1 MFKKKH
7 IHFIGIGG
15 IGMSGIAQVL
25 HKKGFRVS
33 GSDLSENIIIK
44 KLKKKMKIFGS
55 HKAENVNNADIVVY
69 SSAVKKNNIELL
81 TAKKKKIPVFSRAM
95 MLAQVMRLKSS
106 ITVAGSHG
114 KTTTTSLISSIFE
127 TSGMDPTILSGGII
141 NNLKINAKLG
151 KGDWIV
157 AEADE
162 SDGSF
167 MYLPSTIGVIN
178 NIDLEHV
185 DYYKNIKHLKESF
198 IRYSENIPFYG
209 FISLGIDCKNVRE
222 IKKKIYG
229 KKITTYGLSQK
240 CNYSATNVKIIKKNN
255 SYLTSFDLI
264 ENFGTKKI
272 LKNFISPLLGDHN
285 VKNILASISVSRGVK
300 ISYSNIKK
308 ALKTFSGVKRRF
320 TVLHK
325 SKDNLIIDDY
335 AHHPIEIK
343 ETLKSLKE
351 ITNNQIISIFEPHRY
366 SRISAMIDD
375 FIHCFK
381 NSNQIFIL
389 PVFSAGE
396 KKINK
401 IDSAFFYKKLKE
413 KYINKNIYLSE
424 NDNFFFD
431 RLKEKMTPGNNII
444 FLGAGLSSKTANKFK
459 NYLKKKC

>member
-25 HKKGFRVS
+25 HKKGFKVS

-55 HKAENVNNADIVVY
+55 HKAENINNADIVVY
-69 SSAVKKNNIELL
+69 SSAIQKNNIELL
-81 TAKKKKIPVFSRAM
+81 TAKKQKISVFSRAM

-114 KTTTTSLISSIFE
+114 KTTTTSLIASIFE

-141 NNLKINAKLG
+141 NNLEINAKLG

-185 DYYKNIKHLKESF
+185 DYYKNMKHLKESF
-198 IRYSENIPFYG
+198 IRYSENIPFFG

-240 CNYSATNVKIIKKNN
+240 CNYSATNVKIIEKNN
-255 SYLTSFDLI
+255 SHLTSFDLI
-264 ENFGTKKI
+264 ENFGKKKI

-300 ISYSNIKK
+300 IPYTNIKK
-308 ALKTFSGVKRRF
+308 ALKKFSGVKRRF

-366 SRISAMIDD
+366 SRISAMIND

-381 NSNQIFIL
+381 NSNQIFVL

-424 NDNFFFD
+424 YNNFFFD
-431 RLKEKMTPGNNII
+431 RLKEKMIPGNNII
-444 FLGAGLSSKTANKFK
+444 FLGAGLSSKAANKFK

>member
-25 HKKGFRVS
+25 HKKGFKVS
-33 GSDLSENIIIK
+33 GSDLCENTIIK
-44 KLKKKMKIFGS
+44 KLKKKMRIFGS
-55 HKAENVNNADIVVY
+55 HKAENLDNADIVVY
-69 SSAVKKNNIELL
+69 SSAIKKNNIELL
-81 TAKKKKIPVFSRAM
+81 TAKKQKIPVFSRAM

-106 ITVAGSHG
+106 ITVSGSHG
-114 KTTTTSLISSIFE
+114 KTTTTSLIASIFE

-141 NNLKINAKLG
+141 NNLEINAKLG

-185 DYYKNIKHLKESF
+185 DYYKSMKHLKESF

-240 CNYSATNVKIIKKNN
+240 CNYSATNVKIIEKNN
-255 SYLTSFDLI
+255 SHLTSFDLI
-264 ENFGTKKI
+264 ENFGKKKI

-300 ISYSNIKK
+300 ISYTNIKK
-308 ALKTFSGVKRRF
+308 ALKKFSGVKRRF

-375 FIHCFK
+375 FVHCFK
-381 NSNQIFIL
+381 NSNQIFVL

-401 IDSAFFYKKLKE
+401 IDSTFFYKKLKE

-424 NDNFFFD
+424 YDNFFFD
-431 RLKEKMTPGNNII
+431 RLKEKMIPGNNII
-444 FLGAGLSSKTANKFK
+444 FLGAGLSSKAANKFK

>member
-44 KLKKKMKIFGS
+44 KLKKKMKICGS

>member
-25 HKKGFRVS
+25 HKKGFKVS
-33 GSDLSENIIIK
+33 GSDLSENLIIK
-44 KLKKKMKIFGS
+44 KLRKKMKIFSS
-55 HKAENVNNADIVVY
+55 HKADNVNNADIIVY
-69 SSAVKKNNIELL
+69 SSAIKKNNIEII
-81 TAKKKKIPVFSRAM
+81 TAQKLKIPVFSRAM

-114 KTTTTSLISSIFE
+114 KTTTTSLIASIFE

-141 NNLKINAKLG
+141 NSLEINAKLG
-151 KGDWIV
+151 KGEWIV

-167 MYLPSTIGVIN
+167 MFLPSTIGIIN
-178 NIDLEHV
+178 NIDFEHV

-198 IRYSENIPFYG
+198 LKYSKNIPFYG
-209 FISLGIDCKNVRE
+209 FISLGVDCKNVME

-229 KKITTYGLSQK
+229 KKIITYGFSQK
-240 CNYSATNVKIIKKNN
+240 CNYSATNVKVIKKNN

-264 ENFGTKKI
+264 ENFEKKKI
-272 LKNFISPLLGDHN
+272 LKNFTSPLLGDHN
-285 VKNILASISVSRGVK
+285 VKNILASISVSRGLK
-300 ISYSNIKK
+300 ISYPKIKK
-308 ALKTFSGVKRRF
+308 ALKEFSGVKRRF

-325 SKDNLIIDDY
+325 SQNNLLIDDY
-335 AHHPIEIK
+335 AHHPVEIK
-343 ETLKSLKE
+343 ETLKSLKQ
-351 ITNNQIISIFEPHRY
+351 ITKKEVISVFEPHRY
-366 SRISAMIDD
+366 SRISAMLND

-396 KKINK
+396 KKINN
-401 IDSAFFYKKLKE
+401 IDSTFFYKKLRE
-413 KYINKNIYLSE
+413 KYIHKKIYLSE
-424 NDNFFFD
+424 HDKFFFSKL
-431 RLKEKMTPGNNII
+431 REKMTPGNNII
-444 FLGAGLSSKTANKFK
+444 FLGAGLSSKTADKFK

>member
-1 MFKKKH
+1 MLKKKH

-25 HKKGFRVS
+25 YKKGFKVS
-33 GSDLSENIIIK
+33 GSDLSENLIIK
-44 KLKKKMKIFGS
+44 RLRKRMKISIS
-55 HKAENVNNADIVVY
+55 HKAGNINDADIVVY
-69 SSAVKKNNIELL
+69 SSAIKKNNIELL
-81 TAKKKKIPVFSRAM
+81 TAQKLKIPVFSRAM

-106 ITVAGSHG
+106 ITISGSHG
-114 KTTTTSLISSIFE
+114 KTTTTSLIASIFE
-127 TSGMDPTILSGGII
+127 NSGMDPTILSGGII
-141 NNLKINAKLG
+141 NSLEINAKLG
-151 KGDWIV
+151 KGDWII

-167 MYLPSTIGVIN
+167 IHLPSTIGVIN

-185 DYYKNIKHLKESF
+185 DYYKNIKHLKEAF
-198 IRYSENIPFYG
+198 LRYSKNIPFYG
-209 FISLGIDCKNVRE
+209 FLSLGIDCKNVRE

-229 KKITTYGLSQK
+229 KKIITYGLSQQ

-255 SYLTSFDLI
+255 SFLTSFDLV
-264 ENFGTKKI
+264 ENFEKKKI

-285 VKNILASISVSRGVK
+285 VKNILSSISVSRELK
-300 ISYSNIKK
+300 IPYPKIKK

-343 ETLKSLKE
+343 ETLKSLKQ
-351 ITNNQIISIFEPHRY
+351 ITKKEIISIFEPHRF
-366 SRISAMIDD
+366 SRISAMMND

-396 KKINK
+396 KKKNN

-413 KYINKNIYLSE
+413 KYTNKNIYLSE
-424 NDNFFFD
+424 YDKFFFD
-431 RLKEKMTPGNNII
+431 KLKEKMIPGNNII
-444 FLGAGLSSKTANKFK
+444 FLGAGLSSKTANKFNK
-459 NYLKKKC
+459 FFKKKC

>member
-1 MFKKKH
+1 MFQKKH

-25 HKKGFRVS
+25 HKKGFKVS
-33 GSDLSENIIIK
+33 GSDLSENTIIK
-44 KLKKKMKIFGS
+44 KLKKKMKIFSS
-55 HKAENVNNADIVVY
+55 HEAENVNNADIVVY
-69 SSAVKKNNIELL
+69 SSAIQKNNIELL
-81 TAKKKKIPVFSRAM
+81 TAQKQKIPVFSRAM

-114 KTTTTSLISSIFE
+114 KTTTTSLIASIFE

-141 NNLKINAKLG
+141 NNLEINAKLG
-151 KGDWIV
+151 KGDWII

-185 DYYKNIKHLKESF
+185 DYYKNMKHLKESF

-209 FISLGIDCKNVRE
+209 FMSLGIDCKNVKE

-240 CNYSATNVKIIKKNN
+240 CNYSATNIKIIKKNN
-255 SYLTSFDLI
+255 SYLTSFDLV
-264 ENFGTKKI
+264 ENFGKKKL
-272 LKNFISPLLGDHN
+272 LKNFISPLLGNHN
-285 VKNILASISVSRGVK
+285 IKNILASISVSRGVK
-300 ISYSNIKK
+300 ISYPNIKK
-308 ALKTFSGVKRRF
+308 ALKAFSGVKRRF

-366 SRISAMIDD
+366 SRISAMIND
-375 FIHCFK
+375 FLHCFK

-413 KYINKNIYLSE
+413 KYINKNIYLCDY
-424 NDNFFFD
+424 DNFLFD
-431 RLKEKMTPGNNII
+431 KLKEKMVPGNNII

-459 NYLKKKC
+459 NYLKKEC